1 MDEIT
6 KFDATWITNGID
18 GNAIKYAEYFGKKLA
33 DRGLTN
39 TQIRNIFS
47 EIKVIESIGYEGAK
61 TRFLLLAPKIAY
73 TVKRNA
79 RNNNRQGGGGESALD
94 LFQKDFKEAYWAVK
108 GTPAE
113 QKARFARF
121 VDFMEASLAYHRFY
135 SQER

>member
-1 MDEIT
+1 MMPEIK
-6 KFDATWITNGID
+6 KFDAQWITNGID
-18 GNAIKYAEYFGKKLA
+18 ANAIAYAEYFGSKLA
-33 DRGLTN
+33 DKGLTN

-47 EIKVIESIGYEGAK
+47 EIKVIESIGFKDAK

-79 RNNNRQGGGGESALD
+79 RNNNRNGEESALD
-94 LFQKDFKEAYWAVK
+94 LFQRDFKEAYLAVK
-108 GTPAE
+108 GTEKE
-113 QKARFARF
+113 QEDRFARF

>member
-1 MDEIT
+1 MPEIT
-6 KFDATWITNGID
+6 KFDAKWITTGID
-18 GNAIKYAEYFGKKLA
+18 GDAIAYAEHFGKKLA

-47 EIKVIESIGYEGAK
+47 EIKVIESIGFKEGR

-94 LFQKDFKEAYWAVK
+94 LFQKDFKEAYMAVK
-108 GTPAE
+108 GTPEE
-113 QKARFARF
+113 QEARFARF

>member
-1 MDEIT
+1 MPEIK
-6 KFDATWITNGID
+6 KFDAQWITNGID
-18 GNAIKYAEYFGKKLA
+18 ANAIAYAEYFGSKLA
-33 DRGLTN
+33 DKGLTN

-47 EIKVIESIGYEGAK
+47 EIKVIESIGFKDAK

-79 RNNNRQGGGGESALD
+79 RNNNRNGGEESALD
-94 LFQKDFKEAYWAVK
+94 LFQRDFKEAYLAVK
-108 GTPAE
+108 GTEKE
-113 QKARFARF
+113 QEDRFARF